1 MEINQVSPQ
10 ASFFLKQ
17 NGIPHFSFSFFL
29 RYMPLIVKK
38 SLGQVQF
45 VKSVI
50 QKGSCQV
57 KELID
62 FADHKLSPQLVTDLC
77 RFVEAELGSSKYK
90 DVNRTE
96 LVKAIMIDAF
106 GGDFSESEKQ
116 FLDETI
122 QFALDHNLIKKSSI
136 LGKAL
141 TFVGSLLK

>member
-1 MEINQVSPQ
+1 
-10 ASFFLKQ
+10 
-17 NGIPHFSFSFFL
+17 
-29 RYMPLIVKK
+29 MPLIVKK